1 VIKLRS
7 KLYIV
12 TAVSSTGQY
21 AKYLFVAIDRA
32 TRVLYFEIYENKTA
46 INAVEFLNNCKDFYP
61 FTITHILTDNGLEF
75 TDLVKMTIEAALG
88 AEMEHHLGYAKHEQ
102 NTQDID
108 ISNNTRNG
116 YYPKTIKG
124 SHGEVEIFVPRD
136 RSSSFE
142 TIIIEKGQT
151 RLGNL
156 AHLQKAAV
164 SF

>member
-1 VIKLRS
+1 MNQQKLRAFAGE
-7 KLYIV
+7 L
-12 TAVSSTGQY
+12 
-21 AKYLFVAIDRA
+21 AKDIHTQDDLAELSA
-32 TRVLYFEIYENKTA
+32 S
-46 INAVEFLNNCKDFYP
+46 
-61 FTITHILTDNGLEF
+61 
-75 TDLVKMTIEAALG
+75 LVKMTIEAALG

-142 TIIIEKGQT
+142 TIII
-151 RLGNL
+151 
-156 AHLQKAAV
+156 
-164 SF
+164 